1 MENFNEYA
9 FLFLNIIIILLV
21 ITYFLLLIIQSFINL
36 YFNSHHSPK
45 NIKELLFYEQF
56 SYEIYSSIN
65 TNLILDLKIQD
76 ECEVNYQPL
85 NFFLKLNP
93 NYTFKYTVNITN
105 LFNIKFC
112 VPIYEKLTNKYNY
125 FELRYNN
132 LLKHSINI
140 NDIKNYDK
148 NNPNYLNNI
157 CEVGYKP
164 CGILD
169 TMNNILCLPKKY
181 NCPLNDIIISKNK
194 NLTLIDNG
202 YNEITLN
209 NSFFIYL
216 NTEEN
221 IEKPIIITNF
231 ISFDKPWNHE
241 YQNIIGKYKKGKEE
255 IFDSYDIY
263 MKIVPFLNFSNITLE
278 DILKWEEN
286 NDYMKSVLN
295 ELNEKEKPNKYY
307 FLFHKNYIGFKSYE
321 EFLKFKKIFKEDD
334 YKKSLQF
341 GKYIP
346 FGGTIIANLFAFLFI
361 LILNILGFIFF
372 FNERSRDEHGNVI
385 ITTFINGVLSFI
397 YFIIYIS
404 LYSIYKTN
412 LKKFQFTL
420 DSQMQDILNLYN
432 KRMNEQILYDIAIY
446 LLSISCSVSIF
457 SNLIIIYIN
466 SDNTKT
472 IKELFGFCGIC

>member
-148 NNPNYLNNI
+148 NNPNNLNNI

-181 NCPLNDIIISKNK
+181 NCPLNDIIISRNK
-194 NLTLIDNG
+194 NSSLIDNG
-202 YNEITLN
+202 YDEITLN
-209 NSFFIYL
+209 NSFLIYL
-216 NTEEN
+216 NTKEN
-221 IEKPIIITNF
+221 IERPIIITNF

-241 YQNIIGKYKKGKEE
+241 YQQIIEYEE
-255 IFDSYDIY
+255 NKSSDEVLENRTKIFDDYDIY
-263 MKIVPFLNFSNITLE
+263 MKIVPFLNFNNITLN
-278 DILKWEEN
+278 DILNWEKD
-286 NDYMKSVLN
+286 NDNLKSVIN
-295 ELNEKEKPNKYY
+295 ESVEISKYY
-307 FLFHKNYIGFKSYE
+307 FLFHKNYIGFKNYE
-321 EFLKFKKIFKEDD
+321 ELLNFKKLFKEDD
-334 YKKSLQF
+334 YKDNPLYKCSKGLKPSLITF
-341 GKYIP
+341 IFSIILLIVLFP
-346 FGGTIIANLFAFLFI
+346 GTIIFI
-361 LILNILGFIFF
+361 ILDQ
-372 FNERSRDEHGNVI
+372 SI
-385 ITTFINGVLSFI
+385 ITLSSSPFFYIYGVVNLI
-397 YFIIYIS
+397 YFIIYIP
-404 LYSIYKTN
+404 LYFIDKAK
-412 LKKFQFTL
+412 LVKIQFSF
-420 DSQMQDILNLYN
+420 DVQIQNVLNLYHQRI
-432 KRMNEQILYDIAIY
+432 KQKLYGVAINMI
-446 LLSISCSVSIF
+446 SISLVPF
-457 SNLIIIYIN
+457 FVFVIIKL
-466 SDNTKT
+466 TKK
-472 IKELFGFCGIC
+472 IKKYCGFCGIF

>member
-1 MENFNEYA
+1 MKDKC
-9 FLFLNIIIILLV
+9 NIHIIFIINTLTGLLL
-21 ITYFLLLIIQSFINL
+21 ITSNILLIIQSFINL
-36 YFNSHHSPK
+36 YGPD
-45 NIKELLFYEQF
+45 IKEIFFEQQF

-65 TNLILDLKIQD
+65 SNLIIDLKIQD
-76 ECEVNYQPL
+76 ECEDNYKPL
-85 NFFLKLNP
+85 NFFLKLNSK
-93 NYTFKYTVNITN
+93 YTSKYTVNIKK
-105 LFNIKFC
+105 LFNYKFC
-112 VPIYEKLTNKYNY
+112 IPNYEKLKDKYNSD
-125 FELRYNN
+125 ELKYEN
-132 LLKHSINI
+132 LLRHSINI
-140 NDIKNYDK
+140 NDIKNYEKNDK
-148 NNPNYLNNI
+148 NSFNNI
-157 CEVGYKP
+157 CKKGYKP

-241 YQNIIGKYKKGKEE
+241 YQNIIGRYYQEKEE
-255 IFDSYDIY
+255 FFDGYDIY
-263 MKIVPFLNFSNITLE
+263 MIIVPFLNFSNITLE
-278 DILKWEEN
+278 DILNWEEN

-295 ELNEKEKPNKYY
+295 ELNEKENPNKYY

-321 EFLKFKKIFKEDD
+321 ELLKFKKIFKEDD

-346 FGGTIIANLFAFLFI
+346 FGGTIIANLFAFLLI
-361 LILNILGFIFF
+361 LIPNILGFIFF
-372 FNERSRDEHGNVI
+372 FEERNSDEHGNVI

-446 LLSISCSVSIF
+446 LLSISCSVLIF
-457 SNLIIIYIN
+457 FPLINICIN
-466 SDNTKT
+466 TDNTKT

>member
-1 MENFNEYA
+1 M
-9 FLFLNIIIILLV
+9 
-21 ITYFLLLIIQSFINL
+21 
-36 YFNSHHSPK
+36 
-45 NIKELLFYEQF
+45 
-56 SYEIYSSIN
+56 
-65 TNLILDLKIQD
+65 
-76 ECEVNYQPL
+76 
-85 NFFLKLNP
+85 
-93 NYTFKYTVNITN
+93 
-105 LFNIKFC
+105 
-112 VPIYEKLTNKYNY
+112 
-125 FELRYNN
+125 
-132 LLKHSINI
+132 
-140 NDIKNYDK
+140 
-148 NNPNYLNNI
+148 
-157 CEVGYKP
+157 
-164 CGILD
+164 
-169 TMNNILCLPKKY
+169 ILCLPKKY

-231 ISFDKPWNHE
+231 ITFDKPWNHE

-321 EFLKFKKIFKEDD
+321 ELLKFKKIFKEDD

-346 FGGTIIANLFAFLFI
+346 FDATIVADIILLIFI
-361 LILNILGFIFF
+361 LFFNIFGFIYFF
-372 FNERSRDEHGNVI
+372 LERNSDEHGNVN
-385 ITTFINGVLSFI
+385 ITLCMNGIFSFI

-446 LLSISCSVSIF
+446 LLSISCSVLIF
-457 SNLIIIYIN
+457 FPLINKYIN
-466 SDNTKT
+466 TDNTKT

>member
-93 NYTFKYTVNITN
+93 HYTFKYTVNITN

-112 VPIYEKLTNKYNY
+112 VPIYENLTNKYNS
-125 FELRYNN
+125 FELRYDN

-181 NCPLNDIIISKNK
+181 NCPLNDIIISRNK
-194 NLTLIDNG
+194 NSSLIDNG
-202 YNEITLN
+202 YDEITLN
-209 NSFFIYL
+209 DSFLIYL
-216 NTEEN
+216 NTKEN
-221 IEKPIIITNF
+221 IERPIIITNF

-241 YQNIIGKYKKGKEE
+241 YQQIIEYEE
-255 IFDSYDIY
+255 NKSSDEVLENRTKIFDDYDIY
-263 MKIVPFLNFSNITLE
+263 MKIVPFLNFNNITLN
-278 DILKWEEN
+278 DILNWEKD
-286 NDYMKSVLN
+286 NDNLKSVIN
-295 ELNEKEKPNKYY
+295 ESVEISKYY
-307 FLFHKNYIGFKSYE
+307 FLFHKNYIGFKNYE
-321 EFLKFKKIFKEDD
+321 ELLNFKKLFKEDD
-334 YKKSLQF
+334 YKDNPLYKCSKGLKPSLITF
-341 GKYIP
+341 IFSIILLIVLFP
-346 FGGTIIANLFAFLFI
+346 GTIIFI
-361 LILNILGFIFF
+361 ILDQ
-372 FNERSRDEHGNVI
+372 SI
-385 ITTFINGVLSFI
+385 ITLSSSPFFYIYGVVNLI
-397 YFIIYIS
+397 YFIIYIP
-404 LYSIYKTN
+404 LYFIDKAK
-412 LKKFQFTL
+412 LVKIQFSF
-420 DSQMQDILNLYN
+420 DVQIQNVLNLYHQRI
-432 KRMNEQILYDIAIY
+432 KQKLYGVAINMI
-446 LLSISCSVSIF
+446 SISLVPF
-457 SNLIIIYIN
+457 FVFVIIKL
-466 SDNTKT
+466 TKK
-472 IKELFGFCGIC
+472 IKKYCGFCGIF

>member
-112 VPIYEKLTNKYNY
+112 VPIYENLTNKYNS
-125 FELRYNN
+125 FELRYDN

-148 NNPNYLNNI
+148 NNPNNLNNI

-181 NCPLNDIIISKNK
+181 NCPLNDIIISRNK
-194 NLTLIDNG
+194 NSSLIDNG
-202 YNEITLN
+202 YDEITLN
-209 NSFFIYL
+209 NSFLIYL
-216 NTEEN
+216 NTKEN
-221 IEKPIIITNF
+221 IERPIIITNF

-241 YQNIIGKYKKGKEE
+241 YQQIIEYEE
-255 IFDSYDIY
+255 NKSSDEVLENRTKIFDDYDIY
-263 MKIVPFLNFSNITLE
+263 MKIVPFLNFNNITLN
-278 DILKWEEN
+278 DILNWEKD
-286 NDYMKSVLN
+286 NDNLKSVIN
-295 ELNEKEKPNKYY
+295 ESVEISKYY

-321 EFLKFKKIFKEDD
+321 EFLKFN
-334 YKKSLQF
+334 LL
-341 GKYIP
+341 
-346 FGGTIIANLFAFLFI
+346 NLF
-361 LILNILGFIFF
+361 G
-372 FNERSRDEHGNVI
+372 
-385 ITTFINGVLSFI
+385 
-397 YFIIYIS
+397 
-404 LYSIYKTN
+404 LYS
-412 LKKFQFTL
+412 
-420 DSQMQDILNLYN
+420 M
-432 KRMNEQILYDIAIY
+432 
-446 LLSISCSVSIF
+446 
-457 SNLIIIYIN
+457 
-466 SDNTKT
+466 
-472 IKELFGFCGIC
+472 IC

>member
-1 MENFNEYA
+1 MDDKCKIQIIFIIQT
-9 FLFLNIIIILLV
+9 LTGLLIITSNI
-21 ITYFLLLIIQSFINL
+21 LLIIQSSINL
-36 YFNSHHSPK
+36 TGPD
-45 NIKELLFYEQF
+45 IKEKFFEQQF

-65 TNLILDLKIQD
+65 SNLIIDLKIQD
-76 ECEVNYQPL
+76 ECEDNYKPL
-85 NFFLKLNP
+85 NFFLKLNSK
-93 NYTFKYTVNITN
+93 YTSKYTVNIKK
-105 LFNIKFC
+105 LFNYKFC
-112 VPIYEKLTNKYNY
+112 IPNYEKLKDKYNSDGLKY
-125 FELRYNN
+125 EKLLRN
-132 LLKHSINI
+132 SINI
-140 NDIKNYDK
+140 NDIKNYEKNDK
-148 NNPNYLNNI
+148 NSFNNI
-157 CEVGYKP
+157 CKKGYKP

-231 ISFDKPWNHE
+231 ITFDKPWNHE
-241 YQNIIGKYKKGKEE
+241 YQNIIGKYKKGTED
-255 IFDSYDIY
+255 IFDSYDKY

-295 ELNEKEKPNKYY
+295 ELNEEEKPNKYY

-321 EFLKFKKIFKEDD
+321 ELLKFKKIFKEDD

-346 FGGTIIANLFAFLFI
+346 FDATIVADIIVESEANNPTYTFTLKGPVNPITHKASTPPFEVKNMKLVTTQQMDDKEGKKTFTMTVKNNENGHELSRNFTINVVGTA
-361 LILNILGFIFF
+361 G
-372 FNERSRDEHGNVI
+372 I
-385 ITTFINGVLSFI
+385 ITTTATNVGET
-397 YFIIYIS
+397 
-404 LYSIYKTN
+404 SIYALDGHQLQTYQN
-412 LKKFQFTL
+412 FQT
-420 DSQMQDILNLYN
+420 
-432 KRMNEQILYDIAIY
+432 
-446 LLSISCSVSIF
+446 V
-457 SNLIIIYIN
+457 
-466 SDNTKT
+466 
-472 IKELFGFCGIC
+472 